1 VSVNE
6 KSCPAKAANPL
17 TENNSQYSPAD
28 PIYEARLTGWLDGYH
43 SRDAEIAKLEWTADR
58 LYTAMCARTPKPYVD
73 RPSYASLE
81 AKRAE
86 IYGGAR

>member
-1 VSVNE
+1 LNE
-6 KSCPAKAANPL
+6 NSRPAKAADPL
-17 TENNSQYSPAD
+17 TENSSHRSALNPL
-28 PIYEARLTGWLDGYH
+28 YESRLTGWLDGYH
-43 SRDAEIAKLEWTADR
+43 SRDAEIAKLNWTADR
-58 LYTAMCARTPKPYVD
+58 LYTAMCARAPKPYVD